1 MYARTNTVMA
11 DPQAIDEGIANVRDE
26 VMPLV
31 QGMDGFI
38 GLSMLAD
45 RDSGRCIVTTA
56 WTTEEAMHAS
66 EQGVRA
72 SREKAGQ
79 IFGGMPEVKEY
90 EIAVMH
96 RMHETGDG
104 ARTRVLWGSTEPA
117 RMDDML
123 SSFRMSMMPK
133 MEELPGFA
141 SCTMMV
147 DRPAGRTA
155 LTVTYDSADAMQR
168 ANERARQLRAEAPT
182 VMGMTIDEIAEFD
195 LVIAHLRV
203 PETV

>member
-1 MYARTNTVMA
+1 MYARTNTLMA
-11 DPQAIDEGIANVRDE
+11 DPRSIDDGIANVRDE

-31 QGMDGFI
+31 QGMDGCI

-56 WTTEEAMHAS
+56 WRTLEAMHAS
-66 EQGVRA
+66 EKGVRA
-72 SREKAGQ
+72 SRERAAQ

-96 RMHETGDG
+96 RMHETGEG
-104 ARTRVLWGSTEPA
+104 ARTRVLWGSTEPGH
-117 RMDDML
+117 MDDML
-123 SSFRMSMMPK
+123 SSFRMVMMPK
-133 MEELPGFA
+133 IEELPGFA
-141 SCTMMV
+141 ACTMLV
-147 DRPAGRTA
+147 DREANRTSLA
-155 LTVTYDSADAMQR
+155 VTYDSADSMRR
-168 ANERARQLRAEAPT
+168 ANERAAQLRAESPT
-182 VMGMTIDEIAEFD
+182 TMGMRIDEIAEFD

>member
-72 SREKAGQ
+72 SREKAGR

-104 ARTRVLWGSTEPA
+104 ARARVIWGTTEPA

-123 SSFRMSMMPK
+123 SSWRMTMLPK
-133 MEELPGFA
+133 MEELPGSA
-141 SCTMMV
+141 SCTILV
-147 DRPAGRTA
+147 DRATGRTA
-155 LTVTYDSADAMQR
+155 MTVTYDSADAMRQANDR
-168 ANERARQLRAEAPT
+168 AAQLRSEAPT
-182 VMGMTIDEIAEFD
+182 TLGMTIDEVAEFD

>member
-11 DPQAIDEGIANVRDE
+11 DPQTIDEGIANVRDE

-31 QGMDGFI
+31 TAMDGCI

-56 WTTEEAMHAS
+56 WSSEEAMHAS
-66 EQGVRA
+66 EEGVRA
-72 SREKAGQ
+72 SRERAAQ

-104 ARTRVLWGSTEPA
+104 ARTRVLWGSTDPA

-147 DRPAGRTA
+147 DRATGKTA
-155 LTVTYDSADAMQR
+155 LAVTYDSADAMQR

-182 VMGMTIDEIAEFD
+182 MMGMTIDEIAEFD

>member
-11 DPQAIDEGIANVRDE
+11 DPQAIDRGIAYARDE

-31 QGMDGFI
+31 EGMEGCI

-56 WTTEEAMHAS
+56 WRTEEAMDAS
-66 EQGVRA
+66 EEGVRA
-72 SREKAGQ
+72 SRERAAE
-79 IFGGMPEVKEY
+79 IFGGVPEVAVW

-96 RMHETGDG
+96 RMHETDQG
-104 ARTRVLWGSTEPA
+104 ARTRVIWGTTAPA
-117 RMDDML
+117 QMDDML
-123 SSFRMSMMPK
+123 SGFRMTMIPK
-133 MEELPGFA
+133 VEEIPGFA
-141 SCTMMV
+141 ACTLMV
-147 DRPAGRTA
+147 DRATGRTA
-155 LTVTYDSADAMQR
+155 LAVTYDSADALQQ
-168 ANERARQLRAEAPT
+168 ASERGAQLREEASRT
-182 VMGMTIDEIAEFD
+182 LGMGVDEMAEFD

>member
-1 MYARTNTVMA
+1 MYARTNTVRT
-11 DPQAIDEGIANVRDE
+11 DPRTIDEGIANVRDE

-31 QGMDGFI
+31 QGMDGCI

-56 WTTEEAMHAS
+56 WQSEEAMHAS
-66 EQGVRA
+66 EEAVRA
-72 SREKAGQ
+72 SRERAGQ
-79 IFGGMPEVKEY
+79 IFGGTPEVAEW

-104 ARTRVLWGSTEPA
+104 ARARVVWGSTDAA

-123 SSFRMSMMPK
+123 GSFRMTMLAK
-133 MEELPGFA
+133 LEELPGFA
-141 SCTMMV
+141 SCNLMV
-147 DRPAGRTA
+147 NRDTGRTA
-155 LTVTYDSADAMQR
+155 LAVTYDSADTMRQASDR
-168 ANERARQLRAEAPT
+168 AAQLRQEAPAT
-182 VMGMTIDEIAEFD
+182 MGMNIDEVAEFD
-195 LVIAHLRV
+195 LVLAHLRV

>member
-1 MYARTNTVMA
+1 MYARTNTVRG
-11 DPQAIDEGIANVRDE
+11 DPKAIDESIAYIRDE

-31 QGMDGFI
+31 QGMDGCI

-45 RDSGRCIVTTA
+45 RDTGRCIVTTA
-56 WTTEEAMHAS
+56 WRDEDAMHAS
-66 EQGVRA
+66 EAGVRA
-72 SREKAGQ
+72 SRERAGQ

-104 ARTRVLWGSTEPA
+104 ARTRVLWGSTEPGH
-117 RMDDML
+117 MDDML
-123 SSFRMSMMPK
+123 SSFRMVMMPK

-141 SCTMMV
+141 ACTMLV
-147 DRPAGRTA
+147 DRAANRTSLA
-155 LTVTYDSADAMQR
+155 VTYDSADAMSR
-168 ANERARQLRAEAPT
+168 AGERAAQLRAESPT
-182 VMGMTIDEIAEFD
+182 TMGMTIDEIAEFD